1 MWNSINI
8 GRLLV
13 VKDATRTSRGAER
26 RITPQRG
33 EKEPRQKMQHDER
46 LARRAHAAVDRK
58 RLRANAEDERDAV
71 RPRAMQQDDVEDTQS
86 SGELGQHISADSL
99 WFLNFTLS
107 KNQR

>member
-1 MWNSINI
+1 M
-8 GRLLV
+8 GRLLI
-13 VKDATRTSRGAER
+13 VKDATRTSRGAQR
-26 RITPQRG
+26 RITPQSG

-58 RLRANAEDERDAV
+58 RPRANAEDERDAV

-86 SGELGQHISADSL
+86 SGELGQHVSADFLGS
-99 WFLNFTLS
+99 LNFSLS